1 MTKGLGRRGRPV
13 TAVCA
18 VALLLA
24 GGAWWWANRVPMVRV
39 PNRACG
45 GALSGNAV
53 AAIFPD
59 KGGEYQ
65 ERLWSTFDPGGNDSL
80 NIWCSMRAA
89 DKSALASYTWISPGV
104 ADGFENGTPSKLGQT
119 KGYTRPFIAKLFVP
133 CLSSGRERYSW
144 LMVTIERFAKNPK
157 DPVEVDDQRDPAL
170 MAELV
175 ADAARH
181 VTRQLKCETASGFPA
196 GPPVMG
202 AGASD

>member
-1 MTKGLGRRGRPV
+1 MRSRHGYRGRL
-13 TAVCA
+13 T
-18 VALLLA
+18 VAA
-24 GGAWWWANRVPMVRV
+24 GAALVLIEAGTWWWTNRVPVVRV
-39 PNRACG
+39 PDRACG

-53 AAIFPD
+53 AAILPE

-65 ERLWSTFDPGGNDSL
+65 ETLSSTFDPGGDDSL

-89 DKSALASYTWISPGV
+89 DRSALASYTWISPGV
-104 ADGFENGTPSKLGQT
+104 ADGFENGTPIKLGET
-119 KGYTRPFIAKLFVP
+119 KGYTRAFIARLLVP

-175 ADAARH
+175 ADATRH
-181 VTRQLKCETASGFPA
+181 VTQQLKCETASTLPA
-196 GPPVMG
+196 GPPVIG
-202 AGASD
+202 ADAAG